1 MARVINVN
9 GVDYKYIRNGCDSS
23 GWTMSTDIFYRCI
36 DCGYLMSGDP
46 NMDDRCT
53 CGKLS
58 KDMGFG
64 RFGSRLGDDAIEVY
78 EKCSNQSI

>member
-1 MARVINVN
+1 MTKIINIE
-9 GVDYKYIRNGCDSS
+9 GVDYKYIRNGCDRT
-23 GWTMSTDIFYRCI
+23 GWTMAPDIFYRCI

-58 KDMGFG
+58 KDTGYG
-64 RFGSRLGDDAIEVY
+64 RFGSSLGDGAIEVY
-78 EKCSNQSI
+78 KKHDK